1 MSVARQ
7 CSVAAKILCVASQCC
22 IILQVSVAS
31 CCKCCKSVLH
41 RVASVA
47 NDELS
52 VASVAK
58 G

>member
-31 CCKCCKSVLH
+31 CCKSVLH